1 MDRALH
7 PVSIQS
13 RRTVTLSTATLP
25 ILEAAIL
32 VVAAPLCGVALAA
45 RRFRGAG
52 PAAALFL
59 AALSVSALWTIVAQ
73 GWSGAGGTALMAHT
87 TVGVI
92 GLALVALG
100 GWFGSV
106 CRDALDAA
114 ALSVG
119 VALLAGFGIF
129 AAGPLAADLP
139 TPIVNAALL
148 ASPIV
153 SAASAADVDLLRM
166 DLLYR
171 ISPLAHGRFDYP
183 AWFAP
188 LAAYGTLLLISVAGI
203 ARTLRKGWL

>member
-1 MDRALH
+1 M
-7 PVSIQS
+7 
-13 RRTVTLSTATLP
+13 TTATLP
-25 ILEAAIL
+25 ILVAAIL

-45 RRFRGAG
+45 RRFRGVV
-52 PAAALFL
+52 PAAAFL
-59 AALSVSALWTIVAQ
+59 IAALSASALWTIAAL
-73 GWSGAGGTALMAHT
+73 GWSDAGGRTLLSHA
-87 TVGVI
+87 TVGVM
-92 GLALVALG
+92 GLALAALG

-106 CRDALDAA
+106 CRDVLDAA

-119 VALLAGFGIF
+119 VALLAAFGIF

-139 TPIVNAALL
+139 TPVVNAALI

-153 SAASAADVDLLRM
+153 SAASAADVDLLRT

-188 LAAYGTLLLISVAGI
+188 LALYGTLLLISLAGT
-203 ARTLRKGWL
+203 ARALRKGWL